1 MLIFTYI
8 IFVLFIIVILGAK
21 ENEIEFSEFEL
32 NRRID
37 SGDNR
42 ASKMLAKKQLIPIM
56 NRIRHFIVM
65 FLAIVVISIVSSL
78 FVLYQAIL
86 ISVVTFIVI
95 AMILKTKVLD
105 SVSIYINKKTLPFI
119 YRLYNAS
126 TEKNKK
132 RIIRFFGRKKQPWS
146 FYSKEELLFFLE
158 KHHQVLSDSERI
170 WIERILKISQKD
182 SILDIAL
189 DDQKIAILH
198 SNDILTPLVIDE
210 LFKTK
215 QQYFVVMDEQEIE
228 VRGIVAIEDI
238 VAITGEDSKKAKEVM
253 RSNFLEIKS
262 DKKCLD
268 VLEKMLAKN
277 SNFAVI
283 TRKNGDLAGVVHIN
297 NFLKNI

>member
-126 TEKNKK
+126 TEKK
-132 RIIRFFGRKKQPWS
+132 
-146 FYSKEELLFFLE
+146 
-158 KHHQVLSDSERI
+158 
-170 WIERILKISQKD
+170 
-182 SILDIAL
+182 
-189 DDQKIAILH
+189 
-198 SNDILTPLVIDE
+198 
-210 LFKTK
+210 
-215 QQYFVVMDEQEIE
+215 
-228 VRGIVAIEDI
+228 
-238 VAITGEDSKKAKEVM
+238 
-253 RSNFLEIKS
+253 
-262 DKKCLD
+262 
-268 VLEKMLAKN
+268 
-277 SNFAVI
+277 
-283 TRKNGDLAGVVHIN
+283 
-297 NFLKNI
+297 